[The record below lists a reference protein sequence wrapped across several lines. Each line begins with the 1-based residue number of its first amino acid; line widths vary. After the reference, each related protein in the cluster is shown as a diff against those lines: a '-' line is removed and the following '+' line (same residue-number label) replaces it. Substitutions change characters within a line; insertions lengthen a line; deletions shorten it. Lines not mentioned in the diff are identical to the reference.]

1 MIVRYFALIVLFSSF
16 CCWMATSSSSSA
28 PPEATEPFSKDKKRI
43 HVTLTSIRTQGDRRD
58 EMFRIHGLKVNKRND
73 SKKKSISTKFIY
85 DSEEEAQNDVN
96 LSKWYHGDKTNEPG
110 EPAMPEPW
118 DQDWICK
125 PRETDSW
132 IAIIAYLE
140 VEGGQLSPNPRRLKK
155 ASGLDLTRNMLPSA
169 FFVPAYDDLS
179 DTRLSDHE
187 STDDWVE
194 IIE

>member
-1 MIVRYFALIVLFSSF
+1 MIVSYFALVVLFSLI

-28 PPEATEPFSKDKKRI
+28 PTEATEPFSKDKKRI

-96 LSKWYHGDKTNEPG
+96 LFKWYHGDKTNEPG

-118 DQDWICK
+118 DPDWICK
-125 PRETDSW
+125 PRETVSW
-132 IAIIAYLE
+132 TAIIAFLE
-140 VEGGQLSPNPRRLKK
+140 VEGGQL
-155 ASGLDLTRNMLPSA
+155 GLTRQ
-169 FFVPAYDDLS
+169 
-179 DTRLSDHE
+179 R
-187 STDDWVE
+187 
-194 IIE
+194 